1 MEFENRKIVE
11 KINENKTLLFIKI
24 NKVAKT
30 LARWTEQKRENIN
43 YQTL

>member
-1 MEFENRKIVE
+1 MKT
-11 KINENKTLLFIKI
+11 KTLLFIKI
-24 NKVAKT
+24 NKIAKT